1 MGYGNQLRDLGL
13 IENNLLP
20 TVLDML
26 DLYAGGNKPF
36 LLDPWAVSEFYID
49 CTLIARIGH
58 STR

>member
-26 DLYAGGNKPF
+26 DLYAGGSKPF
-36 LLDPWAVSEFYID
+36 PLDPWAVSEFYID
-49 CTLIARIGH
+49 CTLITRIRH